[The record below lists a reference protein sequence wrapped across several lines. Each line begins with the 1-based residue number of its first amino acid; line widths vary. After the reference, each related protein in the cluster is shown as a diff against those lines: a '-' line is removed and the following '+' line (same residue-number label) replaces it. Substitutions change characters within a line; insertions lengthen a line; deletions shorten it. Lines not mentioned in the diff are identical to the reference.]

1 MAVHG
6 VAGYAAGCRCEV
18 CVPAQQARE
27 RAIADAER
35 ARWASVRPRAEMGA
49 EQRRRLERAE
59 NAALARIGHQ
69 WRKQAE
75 AAARQQSRRDRERKR
90 QQQAAAS
97 ERRQAKAEA
106 EYARQ
111 RREALATSDHRWL
124 LEDQRRATKHVRNQ
138 IAVVQRQ
145 AQPGTL
151 DELLLHQAQQIH
163 QLIEQHHTELIR
175 HSQAPDQ

>member
-6 VAGYAAGCRCEV
+6 VAGYAAGCRCEE
-18 CVPAQQARE
+18 CAEAQQARE
-27 RAIADAER
+27 KAIADAER
-35 ARWASVRPRAEMGA
+35 ARWASVRPRAEIGA
-49 EQRRRLERAE
+49 TQRQRLERAE
-59 NAALARIGHQ
+59 NAALARVGHQ
-69 WRKQAE
+69 WRKQAK
-75 AAARQQSRRDRERKR
+75 AAGRRDRERQR

-111 RREALATSDHRWL
+111 RREAIATSDYRWL
-124 LEDQRRATKHVRNQ
+124 LDDQRLATKHVRNR

-163 QLIEQHHTELIR
+163 QLIEQHHAELVR
-175 HSQAPDQ
+175 HSQNPDG